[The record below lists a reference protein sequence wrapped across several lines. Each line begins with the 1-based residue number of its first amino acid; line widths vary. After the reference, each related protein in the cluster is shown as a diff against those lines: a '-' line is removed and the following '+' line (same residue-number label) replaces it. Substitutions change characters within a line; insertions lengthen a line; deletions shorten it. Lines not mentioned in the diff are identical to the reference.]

1 MTAELHT
8 LVGAYAL
15 DALTGAEEADFER
28 HLDSCATCAAEL
40 VEFRE
45 TTARLADAFSAEP
58 PAELRGQVLLAAR
71 RTVQARPVLRAADAP
86 APPSHRGRGWTA
98 RRAGV
103 TGLLMAAALVAI
115 AAVGGL
121 WLSERQDN
129 NELEAEQAR
138 IEAIMTAADREE
150 SPPREGAPLKVISSE
165 SLGEAVVMVER
176 LPEINEDYTYEL
188 WALDAEGAAESLGTL
203 PESDESG
210 TELVDALDDAAAV
223 AVTREPAG
231 GSPTGQPTSDPVE
244 AVDLT

>member
-86 APPSHRGRGWTA
+86 APPSHRGRAWTA

-103 TGLLMAAALVAI
+103 TGLLVAAALVAV

-121 WLSERQDN
+121 WLNERSDN
-129 NELEAEQAR
+129 DDLLRDQER
-138 IEAIMTAADREE
+138 IEAIMTAADREV
-150 SPPREGAPLKVISSE
+150 SPPRDEAPLQVFSSA
-165 SLGEAVVMVER
+165 SLGEAVIMVE
-176 LPEINEDYTYEL
+176 LPDINEDYSYEL

-203 PESDESG
+203 PEADESG
-210 TELVDALDDAAAV
+210 TKLVDALDDAAAV

-231 GSPTGQPTSDPVE
+231 GSPTGQPTSDPVQV
-244 AVDLT
+244 VDLT